1 MTKINIVEEFEDI
14 YANEDDDNNT
24 VIIENEES
32 NINCI
37 KKDLTEI
44 ENKLEGL
51 NNIYNNLK
59 NVDDKIITDI
69 ENKLDSYKKNKDEFL
84 RKFGGI
90 EIELIH
96 KQKRVD
102 ELNSQIQRLNIEI
115 NQAICNKNKILYDY
129 ELIVNSEKKIKYIY
143 QRYGKKQI
151 LETFKNYSNFHN
163 IDLNDVSLNDIL
175 NSSAGFEGW
184 YNIN

>member
-14 YANEDDDNNT
+14 CANEDDDNNT
-24 VIIENEES
+24 VIIENESS
-32 NINCI
+32 NINSI

-44 ENKLEGL
+44 ESKLEGL

-84 RKFGGI
+84 KKFGRI

-96 KQKRVD
+96 KQKR
-102 ELNSQIQRLNIEI
+102 
-115 NQAICNKNKILYDY
+115 
-129 ELIVNSEKKIKYIY
+129 
-143 QRYGKKQI
+143 
-151 LETFKNYSNFHN
+151 
-163 IDLNDVSLNDIL
+163 
-175 NSSAGFEGW
+175 
-184 YNIN
+184 